1 MKKATAEEIEARR
14 QQIFAEERKRLKS
27 GKTILV
33 VDDDIIIRKLLES
46 IRIVAEEIRKEEA
59 ILK

>member
-14 QQIFAEERKRLKS
+14 QQIFAEERKRSKS
-27 GKTILV
+27 SRTILV
-33 VDDDIIIRKLLES
+33 VNDGIIIRKLLES
-46 IRIVAEEIRKEEA
+46 IRIVAEETRKKEA